1 MLRPPHRFAAVLA
14 GAALVSLPVGTAAAT
29 EPRSVDPPR
38 VGVVAQADETENDE
52 TGETENDGGATPLA
66 VGDRDQLVGWWQD
79 RLNDWLLLSGSN
91 TYPIVVDGWFG
102 PQTEQATI
110 EFQESVEDSKP
121 TASSTPPTASP
132 CVTPSKNSKPPRA
145 HRRWRSVI
153 AISWWDGG
161 RTV

>member
-1 MLRPPHRFAAVLA
+1 MFRPPHRFAAVLA
-14 GAALVSLPVGTAAAT
+14 GAALVSLPVGTTAAT

-38 VGVVAQADETENDE
+38 VAVVAQADETE
-52 TGETENDGGATPLA
+52 TDGGAPPLA

-79 RLNDWLLLSGSN
+79 RLNDWLLLAGSD

-110 EFQESVEDSKP
+110 EFQESVEDLEANGIVSP
-121 TASSTPPTASP
+121 TDRVALRDAIEELEAAPGAP
-132 CVTPSKNSKPPRA
+132 
-145 HRRWRSVI
+145 RWRSAI

-161 RTV
+161 RTA